1 MDFRPKLYKI
11 AVGLLL
17 GIIAG
22 ILYYRWHLSYGIDRF
37 SYYFPIGSIT
47 ILILTYVILSFT
59 EKRW

>member
-11 AVGLLL
+11 TIGLLL
-17 GIIAG
+17 GLIFG
-22 ILYYRWHLSYGIDRF
+22 FLYYRWHLSYGIDKF

-47 ILILTYVILSFT
+47 IFVLTYLIISLS